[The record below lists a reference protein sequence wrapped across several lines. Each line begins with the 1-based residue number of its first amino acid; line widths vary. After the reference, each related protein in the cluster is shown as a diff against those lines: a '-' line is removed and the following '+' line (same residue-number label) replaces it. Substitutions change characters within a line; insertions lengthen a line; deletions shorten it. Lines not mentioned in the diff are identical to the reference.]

1 MSFRIKNAIIASNKN
16 KSAMA
21 GKIAQ
26 QFADL
31 AQKGPEFSSQHPHS
45 NAVE

>member
-1 MSFRIKNAIIASNKN
+1 MGLRIKNAIIVSNKKN

-31 AQKGPEFSSQHPHS
+31 A
-45 NAVE
+45 